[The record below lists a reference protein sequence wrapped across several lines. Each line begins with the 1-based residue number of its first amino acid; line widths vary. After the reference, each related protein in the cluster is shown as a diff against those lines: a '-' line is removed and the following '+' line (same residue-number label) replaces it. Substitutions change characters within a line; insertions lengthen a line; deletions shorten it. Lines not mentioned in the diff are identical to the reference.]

1 MIPMYVCYN
10 IQESMRFTKQL
21 ANDVGDKQLND
32 NKNKLMEDV
41 RKLDKSVKY
50 GISESQR
57 RSQKIW
63 DDCKN
68 RIKGT

>member
-1 MIPMYVCYN
+1 
-10 IQESMRFTKQL
+10 
-21 ANDVGDKQLND
+21 
-32 NKNKLMEDV
+32 MEDI

-50 GISESQR
+50 GISESQK

-68 RIKGT
+68 RIKATQNLKNSMNNLKERIRRL